1 MLRQMTDI
9 VPDKIPYGVLLCV
22 LAVLFLF
29 FPSCVVAAGVVNAPV
44 SGVTAITGARLSVCW
59 HNCRRCRRA
68 VQA

>member
-29 FPSCVVAAGVVNAPV
+29 FRPV
-44 SGVTAITGARLSVCW
+44 WSPPAS
-59 HNCRRCRRA
+59 
-68 VQA
+68 